1 MRTTSTKEDLKDA
14 GMINSLIHSFTLSAY
29 CPYRRSMDFGELHRI
44 IANLN
49 RWVREKLHRKSRHS
63 QFHPLILEFINLDR
77 NITMYRLMNQAI
89 HNNSEESDHIQ
100 HLRGPQKCFPFSWC
114 QNKILKKKEGH
125 CIILLGHLLQGDAE
139 HGSTIVTWAWDHHR
153 GIYCNMNSLNR
164 NHAVGNTPT
173 MNKAFEKL
181 MDGVLAETLQAG
193 EANPYWG

>member
-49 RWVREKLHRKSRHS
+49 RWAREKLHRKSRHS

-100 HLRGPQKCFPFSWC
+100 HLRGPPKCFPFSWC
-114 QNKILKKKEGH
+114 QNKILKKKRRSLHHPIRPSASRWRWTWQYHSHMGMRPPPWY
-125 CIILLGHLLQGDAE
+125 LL
-139 HGSTIVTWAWDHHR
+139 
-153 GIYCNMNSLNR
+153 
-164 NHAVGNTPT
+164 
-173 MNKAFEKL
+173 
-181 MDGVLAETLQAG
+181 
-193 EANPYWG
+193 